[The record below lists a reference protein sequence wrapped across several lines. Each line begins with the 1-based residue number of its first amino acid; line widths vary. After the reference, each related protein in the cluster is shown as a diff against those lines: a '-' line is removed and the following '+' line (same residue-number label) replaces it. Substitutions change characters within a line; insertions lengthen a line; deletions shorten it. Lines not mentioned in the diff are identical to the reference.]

1 MSNRNDEFFVGY
13 FPMPARLSQFYKVLV
28 ALLLCIGA
36 GFAFWVSSSQESA
49 GKGQWNVAETTS
61 ASGFLTV
68 NPYPVLH
75 TSDGNPRSIMLL
87 TQGKHSAAAFTEVL
101 DGKHVQV
108 TGFSIER
115 GGWMSME
122 LRSSDD
128 IVATAAPAGQSA
140 PVIEPLESVT
150 LSGEVV
156 DSKCFI
162 GVMKPGGGKVHRAC
176 ASLCVAGGIPP
187 MLVVEQTDGSRFGYM
202 LVDQQGNSAAEE
214 VAETIAMPVAITGRL
229 ERRGDLTYLRLTDG
243 GIQRL

>member
-1 MSNRNDEFFVGY
+1 MSDKQNEFFVGY
-13 FPMPARLSQFYKVLV
+13 FPMPQHLGQFYKVLV

-49 GKGQWNVAETTS
+49 GKGQWNVAETS
-61 ASGFLTV
+61 SFSGFLTV

-75 TSDGNPRSIMLL
+75 TSGQNPRSIMLL
-87 TQGKHSAAAFTEVL
+87 TQGKHSAAAFTEAL
-101 DGKHVQV
+101 DGKHVKV

-122 LRSSDD
+122 LRNSDD
-128 IVATAAPAGQSA
+128 IAETIAPEGASAPA
-140 PVIEPLESVT
+140 IEPLETVT

-156 DSKCFI
+156 DSKCFM

-176 ASLCVAGGIPP
+176 AALCVAGGIPP
-187 MLVVEQTDGSRFGYM
+187 MLVVKQTDGNRYGYM

-214 VAETIAMPVAITGRL
+214 VAETIAMPVSITGQL
-229 ERRGDLTYLRLTDG
+229 ERRGDLTYLRLADKG
-243 GIQRL
+243 LQRL